1 MNALEQKIEAL
12 IEPSLTS
19 KGFTLVRIKVTDG
32 QRRKLQ
38 IMAEKSD
45 GATVTLDECALIS
58 RTASA
63 ILDVADP
70 IPEEYTLEVSSPGID
85 RPLLKLSDFERFKGF
100 TARVQLS
107 MPLEGRKRF
116 QGDILGVEASTVK
129 LQLPDVAEV
138 SVIPFHMIE
147 SAKLVLTDAL
157 IAHSQQKP
165 NVA

>member
-1 MNALEQKIEAL
+1 
-12 IEPSLTS
+12 
-19 KGFTLVRIKVTDG
+19 
-32 QRRKLQ
+32 
-38 IMAEKSD
+38 MAERIGD
-45 GATVTLDECALIS
+45 NTITLDECALIS

-63 ILDVADP
+63 LMDVADP

-85 RPLLKLSDFERFKGF
+85 RPLLKPADYERFKGF

-116 QGDILGVEASTVK
+116 QGDIVGVDGANVQIK
-129 LQLPDVAEV
+129 LPDLVEI

-157 IAHSQQKP
+157 LAHSQQKP

>member
-1 MNALEQKIEAL
+1 MNALEQKIETL
-12 IEPSLTS
+12 IEPSL
-19 KGFTLVRIKVTDG
+19 KGIGFDVVRIKLTEG
-32 QRRKLQ
+32 SRRTLQ
-38 IMAEKSD
+38 IMAERTGD
-45 GATVTLDECALIS
+45 NTITLDECAVIS

-70 IPEEYTLEVSSPGID
+70 ITDEYVLEVSSPGID
-85 RPLLKLSDFERFKGF
+85 RPLIKLADYERFKGF

-116 QGDILGVEASTVK
+116 QGDIVGVEASAVK
-129 LQLPDVAEV
+129 IKLPDAAEV
-138 SVIPFHMIE
+138 SVIPFHMID

-157 IAHSQQKP
+157 LAHSQQKP

>member
-1 MNALEQKIEAL
+1 MNALEQKIVKL
-12 IEPSLTS
+12 IEPALTD
-19 KGFTLVRIKVTDG
+19 KGFALVRVKITDG
-32 QRRKLQ
+32 LRRTVQ
-38 IMAEKSD
+38 IMAERIGD
-45 GATVTLDECALIS
+45 NTITLDECALIS

-63 ILDVADP
+63 ILDVTDP

-85 RPLLKLSDFERFKGF
+85 RPLIKLADYERFKGF
-100 TARVQLS
+100 TARVQLG

-116 QGDILGVEASTVK
+116 QGDIVGAEASAVK
-129 LQLPDVAEV
+129 IKLPDAAEV

-157 IAHSQQKP
+157 LAHSQQKP

>member
-1 MNALEQKIEAL
+1 MNALEKKIEAL
-12 IEPSLTS
+12 IEPSLKD
-19 KGFTLVRIKVTDG
+19 KGFALVRVKVTDG
-32 QRRKLQ
+32 QRRTVQ
-38 IMAEKSD
+38 IMAERIGD
-45 GATVTLDECALIS
+45 NTITLDECALIS

-63 ILDVADP
+63 LMDVADP

-85 RPLLKLSDFERFKGF
+85 RPLLKPADYERFKGF

-116 QGDILGVEASTVK
+116 QGDIVGVDGANVQIK
-129 LQLPDVAEV
+129 LPDLVEI

-157 IAHSQQKP
+157 LAHSQQKP